1 MSVDLSGV
9 VQGLNAVSSIA
20 VIAGVAFVVFQLR
33 QNRKLIEVSNKQVEA
48 NLLQAKSDIALGIVE
63 RFTDDSFTTKRKTMR
78 DIIKKYSANKWEG
91 FEESSD
97 DFELRAFGS
106 YYDFVAY
113 FAKQGIVELRTLQ
126 DVLGHRIVLDWD
138 AFSPAAEHYR
148 EKTFKRQYIFLNWE
162 WLAREARN
170 YLALKEKELSRPSS
184 TTKPFN
190 D

>member
-1 MSVDLSGV
+1 LR
-9 VQGLNAVSSIA
+9 SS
-20 VIAGVAFVVFQLR
+20 FFNLDR
-33 QNRKLIEVSNKQVEA
+33 NWKLIEVSNKQVDA

-97 DFELRAFGS
+97 DFDLRAFGS

-126 DVLGHRIVLDWD
+126 EVLGHRIVLDWD
-138 AFSPAAEHYR
+138 AFSP
-148 EKTFKRQYIFLNWE
+148 
-162 WLAREARN
+162 
-170 YLALKEKELSRPSS
+170 RPSTIGRRPS
-184 TTKPFN
+184 N
-190 D
+190 DNTSF

>member
-20 VIAGVAFVVFQLR
+20 VIAGVGFVVFQLR
-33 QNRKLIEVSNKQVEA
+33 QNKKLIEVSNKQVEA

-78 DIIKKYSANKWEG
+78 DIIKKYGATKWEG
-91 FEESSD
+91 FDESTD

-126 DVLGHRIVLDWD
+126 EVLGHRIVFDWD
-138 AFSPAAEHYR
+138 AFSPAADHYR
-148 EKTFKRQYIFLNWE
+148 GGSFKRQYIFLNWE
-162 WLAREARN
+162 WLAGETRS
-170 YLALKEKELSRPSS
+170 YLALKEKELSLSS
-184 TTKPFN
+184 KR
-190 D
+190 